1 MAKIIDISARSLS
14 PISSKELGEVM
25 AVIQAL
31 FTEDFE
37 AVWQLDD
44 YCLNR
49 ANKVNPRVRRV
60 LIDKGI
66 LAKNGDLPDIT
77 NEAMYTLRT
86 GETPFWKK

>member
-1 MAKIIDISARSLS
+1 
-14 PISSKELGEVM
+14 M

-49 ANKVNPRVRRV
+49 KNKVNPRVRRV

-86 GETPFWKK
+86 GEIPFWKK

>member
-14 PISSKELGEVM
+14 PISSNELKEVM

-49 ANKVNPRVRRV
+49 KNKVNSRVRRV

-66 LAKNGDLPDIT
+66 LANNGDLPDIT
-77 NEAMYTLRT
+77 NEAMYILRT